1 MMKTERKLALL
12 KRIAHSFNQ
21 AGITWALGASM
32 MLYFKGIARDFHD
45 LDLMIVNEDASI
57 AQRILSEMGVL
68 QPSVPNPKYKSKMF
82 LEFVIDGIDVD
93 LIAGFAIVSGA
104 TIHDC
109 SLRRE
114 QIVEKVSFEGEVI
127 PLQSPALWREYYLL
141 MGRNEK
147 AALIDRASP
156 RT

>member
-1 MMKTERKLALL
+1 
-12 KRIAHSFNQ
+12 
-21 AGITWALGASM
+21 
-32 MLYFKGIARDFHD
+32 
-45 LDLMIVNEDASI
+45 
-57 AQRILSEMGVL
+57 MGVL

>member
-1 MMKTERKLALL
+1 MKTERKLALL
-12 KRIAHSFNQ
+12 KRIAHRFNQ

-68 QPSVPNPKYKSKMF
+68 QPPMPNPKYKSKMF

-104 TIHDC
+104 SRST
-109 SLRRE
+109 SE
-114 QIVEKVSFEGEVI
+114 
-127 PLQSPALWREYYLL
+127 
-141 MGRNEK
+141 
-147 AALIDRASP
+147 
-156 RT
+156 